1 MMVMNMKK
9 NLKADIATTES
20 ELCKVQ
26 DSIDAQRRELC
37 DLASRMQQ
45 FTDLVNIDIPTIEHF
60 DLREFVRLND
70 VLDAA
75 LQDKAEKPAA
85 LPKLS
90 TVDIAISSLAG
101 IIAIVIDAFLVGT
114 PEVVK
119 RVTGGRGYC
128 HPLRVAGT

>member
-1 MMVMNMKK
+1 M
-9 NLKADIATTES
+9 
-20 ELCKVQ
+20 
-26 DSIDAQRRELC
+26 
-37 DLASRMQQ
+37 
-45 FTDLVNIDIPTIEHF
+45 
-60 DLREFVRLND
+60 RLND

-119 RVTGGRGYC
+119 IYKGGERFDGSLLTAAIRKFGDGPLKGLQTGLVKCAKCLMIYL
-128 HPLRVAGT
+128 P